1 MPVYQ
6 YEGKHYD
13 LPSGLS
19 NEEAIAKIEGFLG
32 KSPKVDTSADE
43 TARLAA
49 RYKAPAAPKAEAPS
63 GFMQGLTDPLYG
75 SAQLM
80 AKGME
85 AVGFFPKEAKAFSER
100 VVPQREQQ
108 YEAQRK
114 AAGETGFDLGRL
126 AGNIIN
132 PANLLPI
139 PIANPV
145 VRSVATGAV
154 MGAMQPVSTPE
165 DFASTKALQVGTGAV
180 LGPVAEGTV
189 NALGKVVG
197 LVKNLTPSGRQA
209 AMVKYVDELAGPE
222 RDAVIKALQD
232 AKELVTGSRPT
243 VAEALAN
250 VPSAA
255 ELVAAQTK
263 LAKQSGVAGKF
274 AERTAEQQAARV
286 RALQG
291 IAGTEAERAAI
302 TAERNTVTGGMR
314 EAALDQA
321 NVAGPVFTKLEK
333 DIADKFNSVAAAEQ
347 TAGMTGMAA
356 STQQATAQA
365 GKPGWL
371 TAGDIAAEAA
381 QRSGAYKGLASNLR
395 KEAQLKQFQLGSL
408 EQNGFF
414 PLRASDITASID
426 SAIKGTIS
434 DQSKLVLQGV
444 KEKILSK
451 ADDNGIINSR
461 DLYENVRK
469 TLNQD
474 IATYL
479 GQSEKYASGGIP
491 EQAAKAA
498 GSVKNFID
506 SALNK
511 SSDGLWTK
519 YLDNYSSYSNKLNRM
534 EIGDFLVNKLQTG
547 LDKERAGV
555 FATAVENAAN
565 TIKKSTGIPRYE
577 RLSQVLT
584 DKEVGTVNS
593 VLADLMRKSKA
604 DELASKVSKLEP
616 GLPNVAAETPDVMLR
631 TVTIAKSLIRYLQQG
646 NQKEFNSK
654 LAEMM
659 LDPAAFAQFMT
670 VGVPKGR
677 IGELTSSMMKYMD
690 EPTKAAF
697 IQSFTVPAV
706 SQELGK

>member
-49 RYKAPAAPKAEAPS
+49 RYKAPPKPAAEAPS

-85 AVGFFPKEAKAFSER
+85 AVGFFPKVAKAFSER
-100 VVPQREQQ
+100 LVPQREQQ

-145 VRSVATGAV
+145 ARAAVTGGV
-154 MGAMQPVSTPE
+154 MGAMQPVSQPE
-165 DFASTKALQVGTGAV
+165 DFASTKALQVGVGTV

-197 LVKNLTPSGRQA
+197 LVKNLTPSGRQE
-209 AMVKYVDELAGPE
+209 AMSKYVNELAGPE
-222 RDAVIKALQD
+222 KDAVIKALQD

-255 ELVAAQTK
+255 ELVAAQAK
-263 LAKQSGVAGKF
+263 LAKQTGVAGKF
-274 AERTAEQQAARV
+274 AEREVEQQAARV

-291 IAGTEAERAAI
+291 IAGTEAQREAI
-302 TAERNTVTGGMR
+302 AAERNAVTGGMR
-314 EAALDQA
+314 ESALDI
-321 NVAGPVFTKLEK
+321 N
-333 DIADKFNSVAAAEQ
+333 DIAKNTLGNIDKQVNQ
-347 TAGMTGMAA
+347 TVGRLI
-356 STQQATAQA
+356 QQAKETVPALQQTSPAFKLSTEDLISSSKETA
-365 GKPGWL
+365 
-371 TAGDIAAEAA
+371 TAL
-381 QRSGAYKGLASNLR
+381 K
-395 KEAQLKQFQLGSL
+395 KAQLDSL
-408 EQNGFF
+408 EQNGVF
-414 PLRASDITASID
+414 PLLATDITKEID
-426 SAIKGTIS
+426 KVLKGTIS
-434 DQSKLVLQGV
+434 DTSRSVLQAV
-444 KEKILSK
+444 KDKIISK
-451 ADDNGIINSR
+451 ADDNGIIGSR

-469 TLNQD
+469 MSNQD
-474 IATYL
+474 IAKLL
-479 GQSEKYASGGIP
+479 GLGEQYASGGIP
-491 EQAAKAA
+491 EQAAKAL
-498 GSVKNFID
+498 GNTKKFID
-506 SALNK
+506 AALNK

-519 YLDNYSSYSNKLNRM
+519 YLDSYSAYSNKLNRM
-534 EIGDFLVNKLQTG
+534 EIGDFLANRLQTG

-577 RLSQVLT
+577 KLSQVLT
-584 DKEVGTVNS
+584 EKEVGTVNS

-616 GLPNVAAETPDVMLR
+616 GLPNVAAETPDLMLR

>member
-13 LPSGLS
+13 LPDGLS
-19 NEEAIAKIEGFLG
+19 NEQAIAKIEGFLG
-32 KSPKVDTSADE
+32 KSPAKPATE
-43 TARLAA
+43 T
-49 RYKAPAAPKAEAPS
+49 KEAPS
-63 GFMQGLTDPLYG
+63 GFVQGLMDPIYG
-75 SAQLM
+75 AGQLM

-114 AAGETGFDLGRL
+114 AAGETGFDVGRL

-139 PIANPV
+139 PIANPL
-145 VRSVATGAV
+145 VRSVATGAA
-154 MGAMQPVSTPE
+154 MGAMQPVAQPE

-197 LVKNLTPSGRQA
+197 LVKNLTPSGRQE
-209 AMVKYVDELAGPE
+209 AMVKYVNELAGPE
-222 RDAVIKALQD
+222 KDVVIKALQD
-232 AKELVTGSRPT
+232 AKELVSGSRPT

-255 ELVAAQTK
+255 ELVAAQAK
-263 LAKQSGVAGKF
+263 LAKSSGVAGKF
-274 AERTAEQQAARV
+274 ADRTAEQQAARV

-302 TAERNTVTGGMR
+302 TAERGAVTGGMR
-314 EAALDQA
+314 ESALDQA

-333 DIADKFNSVAAAEQ
+333 EIADKFNSVAAAEQ

-356 STQQATAQA
+356 ATQQATAQA

-395 KEAQLKQFQLGSL
+395 KEAQLKEFQLGSL

-414 PLRASDITASID
+414 PLRAADITASID

-498 GSVKNFID
+498 GNVKNFID
-506 SALNK
+506 AALNK

-519 YLDNYSSYSNKLNRM
+519 YLDSYSNYSNKLNRM
-534 EIGDFLVNKLQTG
+534 EIGDFLANKLQTG

-577 RLSQVLT
+577 KLSQVLT
-584 DKEVGTVNS
+584 EKEVGTVNS

-616 GLPNVAAETPDVMLR
+616 GLPNVAAETPDVMIR
-631 TVTIAKSLIRYLQQG
+631 AVTLAKGLMRHLQQG

-659 LDPAAFAQFMT
+659 MDPAAFAQFMT

>member
-1 MPVYQ
+1 
-6 YEGKHYD
+6 
-13 LPSGLS
+13 
-19 NEEAIAKIEGFLG
+19 
-32 KSPKVDTSADE
+32 
-43 TARLAA
+43 
-49 RYKAPAAPKAEAPS
+49 
-63 GFMQGLTDPLYG
+63 
-75 SAQLM
+75 
-80 AKGME
+80 
-85 AVGFFPKEAKAFSER
+85 
-100 VVPQREQQ
+100 
-108 YEAQRK
+108 
-114 AAGETGFDLGRL
+114 
-126 AGNIIN
+126 
-132 PANLLPI
+132 
-139 PIANPV
+139 
-145 VRSVATGAV
+145 
-154 MGAMQPVSTPE
+154 
-165 DFASTKALQVGTGAV
+165 
-180 LGPVAEGTV
+180 
-189 NALGKVVG
+189 
-197 LVKNLTPSGRQA
+197 
-209 AMVKYVDELAGPE
+209 
-222 RDAVIKALQD
+222 LQD

-255 ELVAAQTK
+255 ELVAAQAK
-263 LAKQSGVAGKF
+263 LAKQAGVAGKF

-314 EAALDQA
+314 ESALDQA

-333 DIADKFNSVAAAEQ
+333 EIADKFNSVAAAEQ

-356 STQQATAQA
+356 ATQQATAQA

-395 KEAQLKQFQLGSL
+395 KEAQLKEFQLGSL

-414 PLRASDITASID
+414 PLRAADITASID

-434 DQSKLVLQGV
+434 DQSKMVLQGV

-479 GQSEKYASGGIP
+479 GQSERYASGGIP

-498 GSVKNFID
+498 GNVKNFID
-506 SALNK
+506 AALNK

-519 YLDNYSSYSNKLNRM
+519 YLDSYSAYSNKLNRM
-534 EIGDFLVNKLQTG
+534 EIGDFLANRLQTG

-577 RLSQVLT
+577 KLSQVLT
-584 DKEVGTVNS
+584 DKEVGTVNN

-646 NQKEFNSK
+646 NQKEFNTK

-659 LDPAAFAQFMT
+659 MEPAAFAQFMT

>member
-1 MPVYQ
+1 
-6 YEGKHYD
+6 
-13 LPSGLS
+13 
-19 NEEAIAKIEGFLG
+19 
-32 KSPKVDTSADE
+32 
-43 TARLAA
+43 
-49 RYKAPAAPKAEAPS
+49 
-63 GFMQGLTDPLYG
+63 MQGLTDPLYG

-145 VRSVATGAV
+145 VRSVATGAT

-197 LVKNLTPSGRQA
+197 LVKNLTPSGRQE
-209 AMVKYVDELAGPE
+209 AMSKYVNELAGPE
-222 RDAVIKALQD
+222 KDAVIKALQD

-255 ELVAAQTK
+255 ELVAAQAK
-263 LAKQSGVAGKF
+263 LAKQKGVAGKF

-302 TAERNTVTGGMR
+302 TTERNTVTGGMR
-314 EAALDQA
+314 ESALDQA

-333 DIADKFNSVAAAEQ
+333 EIADKFNSVAAAEQ

-356 STQQATAQA
+356 TTQQATAQA

-395 KEAQLKQFQLGSL
+395 KEAQLKEFQLGSL

-451 ADDNGIINSR
+451 ADDNGNINSR

-479 GQSEKYASGGIP
+479 GQSERYASGGIP

-498 GSVKNFID
+498 GNVKNFID
-506 SALNK
+506 AALNK

-519 YLDNYSSYSNKLNRM
+519 YLDSYSAYSNKLNRM
-534 EIGDFLVNKLQTG
+534 EIGDFLANRLQTG

-577 RLSQVLT
+577 KLSQVLT

-616 GLPNVAAETPDVMLR
+616 GLPNVAAETPDLMLR

>member
-19 NEEAIAKIEGFLG
+19 NEEAISKIEGFLG
-32 KSPKVDTSADE
+32 KSPKVDNSADE

-49 RYKAPAAPKAEAPS
+49 RYKAPEAPKPEAPS

-126 AGNIIN
+126 AGNVIN

-145 VRSVATGAV
+145 VRSVATGAA
-154 MGAMQPVSTPE
+154 MGAMQPVTQPE

-189 NALGKVVG
+189 NALGKVVS
-197 LVKNLTPSGRQA
+197 LVKNLTPSGRQE
-209 AMVKYVDELAGPE
+209 AMVKYVNELAGPE
-222 RDAVIKALQD
+222 KDAVIKALQD
-232 AKELVTGSRPT
+232 AKELVSGSRPT

-255 ELVAAQTK
+255 ELVAAQSK
-263 LAKQSGVAGKF
+263 LAKESGVAGKF
-274 AERTAEQQAARV
+274 AERAAEQQAARV

-291 IAGTEAERAAI
+291 IAGTEAERSAI
-302 TAERNTVTGGMR
+302 ASERNAVTGGMR
-314 EAALDQA
+314 ETALDQA
-321 NVAGPVFTKLEK
+321 NVAGPIFTKLEK
-333 DIADKFNSVAAAEQ
+333 EIADKFNSVAAAEQ

-356 STQQATAQA
+356 ATQQATAQA

-371 TAGDIAAEAA
+371 TAGDIAAEAT

-395 KEAQLKQFQLGSL
+395 KEAQLKEFQLGSL

-498 GSVKNFID
+498 GNVKNFID

-519 YLDNYSSYSNKLNRM
+519 YLNEYSTYSNKLNRM
-534 EIGDFLVNKLQTG
+534 EIGDYLANKLQTG

-565 TIKKSTGIPRYE
+565 TIKRSTGIPRYE
-577 RLSQVLT
+577 KLSQVLT
-584 DKEVGTVNS
+584 EKEVGTVNS

-604 DELASKVSKLEP
+604 DELASKVSKLES

-631 TVTIAKSLIRYLQQG
+631 AVTIAKSLMRHLQQG
-646 NQKEFNSK
+646 NQKEFNNK
-654 LAEMM
+654 MAEMM
-659 LDPAAFAQFMT
+659 MDPAAFAQFMS

>member
-6 YEGKHYD
+6 YEGKSYD
-13 LPSGLS
+13 LPDGLS
-19 NEEAIAKIEGFLG
+19 NEQAVSKIEGFLG
-32 KSPKVDTSADE
+32 KSPAKPT
-43 TARLAA
+43 TTTT
-49 RYKAPAAPKAEAPS
+49 KEAPS
-63 GFMQGLTDPLYG
+63 GFVQGLMDPVYG
-75 SAQLM
+75 AGQLM

-114 AAGETGFDLGRL
+114 AAGETGFDFGRL
-126 AGNIIN
+126 AGNVIN

-139 PIANPV
+139 PIANPL
-145 VRSVATGAV
+145 VRSIATGAT
-154 MGAMQPVSTPE
+154 MGAMQPVSQPE

-180 LGPVAEGTV
+180 LGPIAEGTV
-189 NALGKVVG
+189 NAVGKVIG
-197 LVKNLTPSGRQA
+197 IVKGLTPSGRQA
-209 AMVKYVDELAGPE
+209 AMSKYVDELAGPE
-222 RDAVIKALQD
+222 REAVIKALQD
-232 AKELVTGSRPT
+232 SKELVSGSRPT

-255 ELVAAQTK
+255 ELVAAQAR
-263 LAKQSGVAGKF
+263 LSKQTGVAGKF
-274 AERTAEQQAARV
+274 ADRTAEQQAARV

-302 TAERNTVTGGMR
+302 TAERGAVTGGMR
-314 EAALDQA
+314 ETALNQS
-321 NVAGPVFTKLEK
+321 NVAGPIFTKLEK
-333 DIADKFNSVAAAEQ
+333 DISDKFNSVAAAEQ
-347 TAGMTGMAA
+347 TSGMTGMAA
-356 STQQATAQA
+356 VQQQATAQA

-371 TAGDIAAEAA
+371 SAGDLASEAA
-381 QRSGAYKGLASNLR
+381 QRSGDYKGLASNLR

-434 DQSKLVLQGV
+434 DESKLVLQGV
-444 KEKILSK
+444 KDKIMSK

-498 GSVKNFID
+498 GNVKTFID

-519 YLDNYSSYSNKLNRM
+519 YLDSYSNYSNRLNRM
-534 EIGDFLVNKLQTG
+534 EVGDFLATKLQTG

-565 TIKKSTGIPRYE
+565 TIKKSTGIPRYDK
-577 RLSQVLT
+577 LSQVLT
-584 DKEVGTVNS
+584 EKEVGTVNS

-604 DELASKVSKLEP
+604 DELASKVSKLES
-616 GLPNVAAETPDVMLR
+616 GLPDVAAQTPDVMIR
-631 TVTIAKSLIRYLQQG
+631 AVSVAKSLVRYLQQG
-646 NQKEFNSK
+646 NQKEFNTK

-659 LDPAAFAQFMT
+659 MDPATFAQFMT
-670 VGVPKGR
+670 VGVQKGR

-690 EPTKAAF
+690 EPTKAVF
-697 IQSFTVPAV
+697 IQSFTVPAAA
-706 SQELGK
+706 QELGK

>member
-49 RYKAPAAPKAEAPS
+49 RYKAPPKPAAEAPS

-75 SAQLM
+75 SAQLV

-145 VRSVATGAV
+145 ARAAVTGGV
-154 MGAMQPVSTPE
+154 MGAMQPVSQPE
-165 DFASTKALQVGTGAV
+165 DFASTKALQVGVGTV

-197 LVKNLTPSGRQA
+197 LVKNLTPSGRQE
-209 AMVKYVDELAGPE
+209 AMSKYVNELAGPE

-255 ELVAAQTK
+255 ELVAAQAKLSGTK
-263 LAKQSGVAGKF
+263 GVAGKF
-274 AERTAEQQAARV
+274 AERTSEQQAARV

-302 TAERNTVTGGMR
+302 ATERGTVTGGMR
-314 EAALDQA
+314 ESALDI
-321 NVAGPVFTKLEK
+321 N
-333 DIADKFNSVAAAEQ
+333 DIAKNTLGNIDKQVNQ
-347 TAGMTGMAA
+347 TVGRLI
-356 STQQATAQA
+356 QQAKETVPALQQTSPAFKLSTEDLISSSKETA
-365 GKPGWL
+365 
-371 TAGDIAAEAA
+371 TAL
-381 QRSGAYKGLASNLR
+381 K
-395 KEAQLKQFQLGSL
+395 KAQLDSL
-408 EQNGFF
+408 EQNGVF
-414 PLRASDITASID
+414 PLLATDITKEID
-426 SAIKGTIS
+426 KVLKGTIS
-434 DQSKLVLQGV
+434 DTSRSVLQAV
-444 KEKILSK
+444 KDKIISK
-451 ADDNGIINSR
+451 ADDNGIIGSR

-469 TLNQD
+469 MSNQD
-474 IATYL
+474 IAKLL
-479 GQSEKYASGGIP
+479 GLGEQYASGGIP
-491 EQAAKAA
+491 EQAAKAL
-498 GSVKNFID
+498 GNTKKFID
-506 SALNK
+506 AALNK
-511 SSDGLWTK
+511 SSEGLWTK
-519 YLDNYSSYSNKLNRM
+519 YLDSYSAYSNKLNRM
-534 EIGDFLVNKLQTG
+534 EIGDFLANRLQTG

-577 RLSQVLT
+577 KLSQVLT
-584 DKEVGTVNS
+584 EKEVGTVNS

-616 GLPNVAAETPDVMLR
+616 GLPNVAAETPDVMIR
-631 TVTIAKSLIRYLQQG
+631 AVTLAKSLMRHLQQG
-646 NQKEFNSK
+646 NQTEFNTK

-659 LDPAAFAQFMT
+659 LEPAALAQFMT

>member
-32 KSPKVDTSADE
+32 KSPKVDNSADE

-49 RYKAPAAPKAEAPS
+49 RYKAPETPKPEAPS

-75 SAQLM
+75 SAQLV

-114 AAGETGFDLGRL
+114 AAGETGFDLSRL

-132 PANLLPI
+132 PANLI
-139 PIANPV
+139 PVPVANPLA
-145 VRSVATGAV
+145 RSVATGAV
-154 MGAMQPVSTPE
+154 MGAMQPVSQPE

-197 LVKNLTPSGRQA
+197 LVKNLTPSGRQE
-209 AMVKYVDELAGPE
+209 AMVKYVNELAGPE

-232 AKELVTGSRPT
+232 AKELVSGSRPT

-255 ELVAAQTK
+255 ELVAAQAK
-263 LAKQSGVAGKF
+263 LAKESGVAGKF

-302 TAERNTVTGGMR
+302 ASERNAVTGGMR
-314 EAALDQA
+314 ETALDQA

-333 DIADKFNSVAAAEQ
+333 EIADKFNSVAAAEQ

-356 STQQATAQA
+356 ATQQATAQA

-371 TAGDIAAEAA
+371 TAGDLAAEAA

-395 KEAQLKQFQLGSL
+395 KEAQLKEFQLGSL

-444 KEKILSK
+444 KDKILSK

-498 GSVKNFID
+498 GNVKNFID

-511 SSDGLWTK
+511 SSDGLWSK
-519 YLDNYSSYSNKLNRM
+519 YLNEYSTYSNKLNRM
-534 EIGDFLVNKLQTG
+534 EIGDYLANKLQTG

-565 TIKKSTGIPRYE
+565 TIKRSTGIPRYE
-577 RLSQVLT
+577 KLSQVLT

-604 DELASKVSKLEP
+604 DELASKVSKLES
-616 GLPNVAAETPDVMLR
+616 GLPNVASETPDVMLR
-631 TVTIAKSLIRYLQQG
+631 AVTIAKSLMRHLQQG
-646 NQKEFNSK
+646 NQKEFNNK
-654 LAEMM
+654 MAEMM
-659 LDPAAFAQFMT
+659 LDPAAFAQFMS
-670 VGVPKGR
+670 VGIPKGR

>member
-49 RYKAPAAPKAEAPS
+49 RYKTPPKPAAEAPS

-75 SAQLM
+75 SAQLV

-145 VRSVATGAV
+145 ARAAVTGGV
-154 MGAMQPVSTPE
+154 MGAMQPVSQPE
-165 DFASTKALQVGTGAV
+165 DFASTKALQVGVGTV

-197 LVKNLTPSGRQA
+197 LVKNLTPSGRQE
-209 AMVKYVDELAGPE
+209 AMSKYVNELAGPE
-222 RDAVIKALQD
+222 KDAVIKALQD

-255 ELVAAQTK
+255 ELVAAQAK
-263 LAKQSGVAGKF
+263 LAKQTGVAGKF
-274 AERTAEQQAARV
+274 AEREVEQQAARV

-291 IAGTEAERAAI
+291 IAGTEAQRETIA
-302 TAERNTVTGGMR
+302 AERNAVTGGMR
-314 EAALDQA
+314 ESALDI
-321 NVAGPVFTKLEK
+321 N
-333 DIADKFNSVAAAEQ
+333 DIAKNTLGNIDKQVNQ
-347 TAGMTGMAA
+347 TVGRLI
-356 STQQATAQA
+356 QQAKETVPALQQTSPAFKLSTEDLISSSKETA
-365 GKPGWL
+365 
-371 TAGDIAAEAA
+371 TAL
-381 QRSGAYKGLASNLR
+381 K
-395 KEAQLKQFQLGSL
+395 KAQLDSL
-408 EQNGFF
+408 EQNGVF
-414 PLRASDITASID
+414 PLLATDITKEID
-426 SAIKGTIS
+426 KVLKGTIS
-434 DQSKLVLQGV
+434 DTSRSVLQAV
-444 KEKILSK
+444 KDKIISK
-451 ADDNGIINSR
+451 ADDNGIIGSR

-469 TLNQD
+469 MSNQD
-474 IATYL
+474 IAKLL
-479 GQSEKYASGGIP
+479 GLGEQYASGGIP
-491 EQAAKAA
+491 EQAAKAL
-498 GSVKNFID
+498 GNTKKFID
-506 SALNK
+506 AALNK

-519 YLDNYSSYSNKLNRM
+519 YLDSYSAYSNKLNRM
-534 EIGDFLVNKLQTG
+534 EIGDFLANRLQTG

-577 RLSQVLT
+577 KLSQVLT
-584 DKEVGTVNS
+584 EKEVGTVNS